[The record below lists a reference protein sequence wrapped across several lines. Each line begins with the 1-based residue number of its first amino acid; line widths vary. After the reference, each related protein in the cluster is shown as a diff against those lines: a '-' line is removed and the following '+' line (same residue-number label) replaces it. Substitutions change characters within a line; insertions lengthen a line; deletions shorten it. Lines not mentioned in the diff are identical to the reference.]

1 MSSRYVVGI
10 DLGTTNVAVAYVDTK
25 DLVPDVAATVQVFAL
40 PQLTKEGEVDTEELL
55 PSFIYMPGDGEL
67 DAELLALPWAKKRDY
82 AVGKWARDR
91 GATIPTR
98 LVSSA
103 KSWLT
108 HAGIDRRGAI
118 LPWAAEAEFTKIS
131 PVEASQRILQHVRD
145 AWNHSSV
152 GRADR
157 LEQQEIVLTVPASF
171 DVVARDLTVEAARH
185 AGLECVTLFEE
196 PQAAFYAWL
205 YQMGDQWR
213 RHVRPGD
220 VVLVV
225 DVGGGTSD
233 FTLIGVAENAGE
245 LTLERIAVGD
255 HLLLGGDNMDLT
267 LASKGAEKVRADGG
281 KIDHI
286 QMLGLWHSAR
296 QAKEKIFS
304 SAKVD
309 SVTLAVLGRGRK
321 VIGGSLKT
329 ELDRALVESTLVE
342 GFFPEVPLGA
352 EPIQKRGMGLA
363 ELGLPY
369 VTDPAITKHLSSF
382 VSRHQQEIA
391 RFVPEGKPASPTAIL
406 FNGGVFQAEM
416 LRHRVTQVVSN
427 WRQEPA
433 KLLESAGLDRA
444 VAIGAAHYGMVRR
457 GRGIRIRGGVPR
469 SYYVGIES
477 AMPSIPGMPRPIRA
491 VCLVPQ
497 GTEEGTEWTLP
508 SLPLGLVVGEEVE
521 FQFLGSTKRK
531 DDVMGTVV
539 DDWEGEIDRLAPIQ
553 TTIESRGGEAMGQ
566 MVPVLLHGKVT
577 ETGTLEIWCQARES
591 SERWKLEFNVR
602 QPNDDA

>member
-1 MSSRYVVGI
+1 MPSRYVVGI
-10 DLGTTNVAVAYVDTK
+10 DLGTTNVAVAYVDTQ
-25 DLVPDVAATVQVFAL
+25 DLAPEVAPTVQMFSL
-40 PQLTKEGEVDTEELL
+40 PQLTKEGEVESEELL
-55 PSFIYMPGDGEL
+55 PSFIYMPGEGEL
-67 DAELLALPWAKKRDY
+67 DLELLALPWAKKRDY

-91 GATIPTR
+91 GATVPTR

-108 HAGIDRRGAI
+108 HAGVDRRGGL
-118 LPWAAEAEFTKIS
+118 LPWAAEPEFPKIS

-145 AWNHSSV
+145 AWNDSSL
-152 GRADR
+152 GKGDR
-157 LEQQEIVLTVPASF
+157 LERQEIVLTVPASF

-185 AGLECVTLFEE
+185 AGLEYVTLFEE

-205 YQMGDQWR
+205 YQTADGWR
-213 RHVRPGD
+213 QQVRPGD

-233 FTLIGVAENAGE
+233 FTLIGVAENAGD
-245 LTLERIAVGD
+245 LTLERIAVGE

-267 LASKGAEKVRADGG
+267 LASKAAEKVRADGG
-281 KIDHI
+281 KVDHV

-296 QAKEKIFS
+296 QAKERIFS

-309 SVTLAVLGRGRK
+309 SVTLTVLGRGRK

-342 GFFPEVPLGA
+342 GFFPEVPLGT
-352 EPIQKRGMGLA
+352 EPTQKRGMGLA

-369 VTDPAITKHLSSF
+369 VTDPAITKHLSAF
-382 VSRHQQEIA
+382 VARHQEEIA
-391 RFVPEGKPASPTAIL
+391 RFVPAGKPAAPTAIL
-406 FNGGVFQAEM
+406 FNGGVFQAPM
-416 LRHRVTQVVSN
+416 LRNRVAGVVSS
-427 WRQEPA
+427 WREEPA
-433 KLLESAGLDRA
+433 RLLESAGLDRA
-444 VAIGAAHYGMVRR
+444 VAVGAAHYGMVRR

-521 FQFLGSTKRK
+521 FQFLGSTQRK
-531 DDVMGTVV
+531 DDKVGAVV
-539 DDWEGEIDRLAPIQ
+539 DDWEGEIDQLAPIQ
-553 TTIESRGGEAMGQ
+553 TTIQSQGGQTIGQ
-566 MVPVLLHGKVT
+566 MIPVLLHGKVT
-577 ETGTLEIWCQARES
+577 ETGTLEIWCQARDS

-602 QPNDDA
+602 QPDEEA